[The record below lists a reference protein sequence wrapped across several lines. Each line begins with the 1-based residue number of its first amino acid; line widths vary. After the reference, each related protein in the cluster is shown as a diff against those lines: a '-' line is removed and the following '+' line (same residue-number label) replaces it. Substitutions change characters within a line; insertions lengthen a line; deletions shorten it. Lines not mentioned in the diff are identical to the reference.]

1 MKDLKTGWDKK
12 MSGSNYLRHFPHD
25 KIRSSQSQAIDLALD
40 AYKSGK
46 RFVILEAGTGVGK
59 SAIGLTIARFLNAG
73 EAPTD
78 DHGAGAW
85 FVTTQKILQDQYET
99 DFGGKSG
106 DMRSIKSSTNYDCS
120 FHKQNTC
127 SQSQQLLRTEDK
139 SSKFFK
145 TCTFNCKYKESKK
158 KYIESPESVTNFPYF
173 MTEAA
178 YSGKITPRKF
188 LVVDEAHNIET
199 ELSRFVEVSVSDR
212 FVKAVL
218 KTTLPR
224 NLTHFQ
230 AFKWIKDVYFPKA
243 KSQLKFME
251 SQIDKIDITRKMKEL
266 QTIARQYDML
276 RGHVSKLETFLT
288 FYHKDNWVFDEE
300 TSWERKSRKFI
311 FKSIDVSHFANEYL
325 FRLGEK
331 VLMMS
336 ATILDHNVFCQ
347 SLGIPRDEVAF
358 IRIPSPFPL
367 ENRPVIFLP
376 IGRMGSK
383 TIESTLPKL
392 AKAVKEIIDSHPN
405 EKGII
410 HCHTYKIANYLK
422 SNVKSSRLL
431 IHSSENR
438 DDILKK
444 HINAKSPTILLSPSM
459 TEGVDLRGE
468 FSRFQIVCK
477 VPYPYLGDKLV
488 KKRMNKW
495 KKWYPLQTAKSIV
508 QAVGRSIRSDDD
520 HAVSYI
526 LDSDWDRFYSMNRS
540 LFPEDFKK
548 CLSNI

>member
-1 MKDLKTGWDKK
+1 
-12 MSGSNYLRHFPHD
+12 
-25 KIRSSQSQAIDLALD
+25 
-40 AYKSGK
+40 
-46 RFVILEAGTGVGK
+46 
-59 SAIGLTIARFLNAG
+59 
-73 EAPTD
+73 
-78 DHGAGAW
+78 
-85 FVTTQKILQDQYET
+85 
-99 DFGGKSG
+99 
-106 DMRSIKSSTNYDCS
+106 
-120 FHKQNTC
+120 
-127 SQSQQLLRTEDK
+127 
-139 SSKFFK
+139 
-145 TCTFNCKYKESKK
+145 
-158 KYIESPESVTNFPYF
+158 

-199 ELSRFVEVSVSDR
+199 ELSRFVEVAVTDR
-212 FVKAVL
+212 FVRSVL
-218 KTTLPR
+218 KTALPKK
-224 NLTHFQ
+224 LTQFQ

-251 SQIDKIDITRKMKEL
+251 SQIDKIDMTKKMKEL

-300 TSWERKSRKFI
+300 VSWERKSRKFV
-311 FKSIDVSHFANEYL
+311 FKSIDVSRFANEYL
-325 FRLGEK
+325 FRLGER

-336 ATILDHNVFCQ
+336 ATILDHKVFCQ
-347 SLGIPRDEVAF
+347 SLGIPSDSVEF
-358 IRIPSPFPL
+358 IRIPSPFPI

-376 IGRMGSK
+376 VGRMGSK
-383 TIESTLPKL
+383 TIEATLPKL
-392 AKAVKEIIDSHPN
+392 AEAVSEILKNHPN

-410 HCHTYKIANYLK
+410 HCHTYKIANHLK
-422 SNVKSSRLL
+422 KALRSNRLL
-431 IHSSENR
+431 THTSEDR

-444 HINAKSPTILLSPSM
+444 HINSKTPTVLLSPSM

-468 FSRFQIVCK
+468 FSRFQIICK

-508 QAVGRSIRSDDD
+508 QSVGRSVRSNDD

-526 LDSDWDRFYSMNRS
+526 LDTDWDRFYGMNRS
-540 LFPEDFKK
+540 LFPEDFKR
-548 CLSNI
+548 CLSNL